1 MKKLLTILL
10 SVLLVMSLV
19 LPAMAST
26 PMINGQIVTVKTA
39 QPDLTGK
46 TVVLHTND
54 VHGALAGYAYIP
66 ALRAAYETA
75 GAEVIV
81 VDAGDFTQGNPY
93 VSLSKGHSAIEMMN
107 AAGYDVVTL
116 GNHEFD
122 FGYEQL
128 MENLKDASF
137 KAVCANVYHKGTTD
151 LILDPSVI
159 VETAS
164 GLKVGFFGLETP
176 ETATKVNP
184 ALITK
189 IDFSTFDQL
198 YTAAQAA
205 VDGLADA
212 DLVIGL
218 CHLGIDK
225 ESAANGYRST
235 DLLAHVNGVD
245 FVIDGH
251 SHTTMTIGENGEPIQ
266 STGTQFAYIGAIVID
281 NATKTIVD
289 NFLHPVSCLSEDEAV
304 AEQAAGIMAGV
315 DEAYGAP
322 FATSEILLN
331 GERDPGNRTEETNL
345 GDLIT
350 DAMVWSVVKEGGIEQ
365 VEPNAVVGITNG
377 GGIRATINPGEISMK
392 DINTV
397 LPFGNTVAVV
407 YVTGA
412 ELLEA
417 LEASTFCTPKAIG
430 GYPQTSGIQWTID
443 TTKEY
448 DQGDVY
454 ITISGGESSYFGPKS
469 IQRVTIESVNGEP
482 FDPEATY
489 AVVTNNFCSVGGDSY
504 NVFKNAYLAGATF
517 DTGIPMDEAVMEY
530 ITSVL
535 GGVISAETYAEP
547 QGRTTQIL
555 E

>member
-26 PMINGQIVTVKTA
+26 PMITGQIVTVKTA

-128 MENLKDASF
+128 MENLKDANF
-137 KAVCANVYHKGTTD
+137 KTICANVYHKGTTD

-184 ALITK
+184 ALITE

-212 DLVIGL
+212 DVVIGL

-235 DLLAHVNGVD
+235 DLLAHVNGVN

-251 SHTTMTIGENGEPIQ
+251 SHTTMTRDEDHCG
-266 STGTQFAYIGAIVID
+266 QFPASC
-281 NATKTIVD
+281 
-289 NFLHPVSCLSEDEAV
+289 FLS
-304 AEQAAGIMAGV
+304 
-315 DEAYGAP
+315 
-322 FATSEILLN
+322 
-331 GERDPGNRTEETNL
+331 
-345 GDLIT
+345 
-350 DAMVWSVVKEGGIEQ
+350 
-365 VEPNAVVGITNG
+365 
-377 GGIRATINPGEISMK
+377 
-392 DINTV
+392 
-397 LPFGNTVAVV
+397 
-407 YVTGA
+407 
-412 ELLEA
+412 
-417 LEASTFCTPKAIG
+417 
-430 GYPQTSGIQWTID
+430 
-443 TTKEY
+443 
-448 DQGDVY
+448 
-454 ITISGGESSYFGPKS
+454 
-469 IQRVTIESVNGEP
+469 QRG
-482 FDPEATY
+482 
-489 AVVTNNFCSVGGDSY
+489 
-504 NVFKNAYLAGATF
+504 
-517 DTGIPMDEAVMEY
+517 
-530 ITSVL
+530 
-535 GGVISAETYAEP
+535 
-547 QGRTTQIL
+547 
-555 E
+555 

>member
-26 PMINGQIVTVKTA
+26 PMITGQIVTVKTA

-137 KAVCANVYHKGTTD
+137 KTVCANVYHKGTTD

-212 DLVIGL
+212 DVVIGL

-289 NFLHPVSCLSEDEAV
+289 NYLHPVSCLSEDEAV

-350 DAMVWSVVKEGGIEQ
+350 DAMVWCVAREGGIEQ
-365 VEPNAVVGITNG
+365 VEPSHIVGITNG

-430 GYPQTSGIQWTID
+430 GYPQTSGIRWTID

-469 IQRVTIESVNGEP
+469 IRRVTIESVNGEP

-489 AVVTNNFCSVGGDSY
+489 AVVTNNFCTVGGDTY